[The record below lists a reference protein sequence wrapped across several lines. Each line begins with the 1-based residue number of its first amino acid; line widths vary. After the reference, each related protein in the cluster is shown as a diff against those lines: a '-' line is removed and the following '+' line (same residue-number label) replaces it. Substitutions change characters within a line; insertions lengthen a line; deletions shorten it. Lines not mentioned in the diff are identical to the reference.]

1 MSGRGSSAG
10 FRRTYLVGS
19 ARSVFSHRSMRISY
33 DDSRGSTA
41 AETARCIRRAREK
54 KAARPNNDPPTK
66 VRTMI
71 DCSICMWIF
80 WAESVQ
86 DAKIAN
92 GNRATEPQAKRSTPC
107 CTSFLRSVL
116 KTFGVGPSALSFHSS
131 QNVFR
136 RNLSRRAILRKP
148 SPAAITTKTL
158 HLPYSLQPQLQFSF
172 ASVFPVYIQRQRLG
186 RVAYCCS
193 P

>member
-107 CTSFLRSVL
+107 CTSKAVPRSHNNEDSTPPLLLTAPIAIFLR
-116 KTFGVGPSALSFHSS
+116 LSFPRLHPATETG
-131 QNVFR
+131 
-136 RNLSRRAILRKP
+136 SRCL
-148 SPAAITTKTL
+148 L
-158 HLPYSLQPQLQFSF
+158 L
-172 ASVFPVYIQRQRLG
+172 FPIKRWCPRE
-186 RVAYCCS
+186 R
-193 P
+193 